1 MRGEKGMNETTAP
14 PAISDYAIDITGR
27 QILYEGKNALPF
39 DAVFSDV
46 LIWKFLLPIAIFALL
61 FAIDFFGS
69 RVRHRAAAIL
79 SAVPALCLTAGLL
92 FYKYTTGSNAISHL
106 ALAFVMTAT
115 VFIFHFVKLSFLDY
129 TVMFSCFFCVVKFIG
144 VDSIYFGAALPTL
157 FIFVILLVICRIRL
171 KRLRGHLFHVW
182 FASMLT
188 AMEGYGFRLLYNR
201 IVTPLGY
208 ARDSNIEKLFVW
220 GIATLIFVAIN
231 LALIYGIKK
240 LFQKRFDEINRM
252 GKAYPKIERFFIINS
267 IAILLLMMLL
277 LGLYYISRGYD
288 SVLLGVVNL
297 FSLLALIIQVSFLV
311 MIYRIT
317 WLKDSLKSKA
327 LENQSLAAYSFG
339 LEENMA
345 GIRKIKHDIKNIFLT
360 MGRFV
365 EQSGDLEIQTFYR
378 EKINPFAIEEIAK
391 SDLYGKLAAINN
403 EQLKA
408 FLFYK
413 ISQAVERGIDVDLDI
428 LPQLS
433 IAEMNIEFTDLVRVL
448 GILMDNAIE
457 ECMELTRGVMSV
469 KISGNNMLISYII
482 KNTVSPERK
491 ANGIRPG
498 VTSKVGGRGNGLLIV
513 RDILEQYTNAI
524 LNSYFQDDCFVQ
536 NLVLYVGAYPTEN
549 SG

>member
-1 MRGEKGMNETTAP
+1 MNETAAS
-14 PAISDYAIDITGR
+14 PAISDYAIDGIGR
-27 QILYEGKNALPF
+27 QILYEGKNALSF
-39 DAVFSDV
+39 VAAFGDV
-46 LIWKFLLPIAIFALL
+46 LIRNFLLPTAIFALL

-79 SAVPALCLTAGLL
+79 SAVLALFLTAGLL
-92 FYKYTTGSNAISHL
+92 LYKYTTGSNAISHL
-106 ALAFVMTAT
+106 ALTFVMTAT
-115 VFIFHFVKLSFLDY
+115 VFIFHFIKLSFLDY
-129 TVMFSCFFCVVKFIG
+129 AVMFSCFFYIVKFIG
-144 VDSIYFGAALPTL
+144 VDSIYFGVALPAL
-157 FIFVILLVICRIRL
+157 FIFVILLVICKIRL
-171 KRLRGHLFHVW
+171 MRLRGHLFHVW

-220 GIATLIFVAIN
+220 GIATLIFIAIN

-267 IAILLLMMLL
+267 IVILSLMMLL
-277 LGLYYISRGYD
+277 HGLYYITKGYD
-288 SVLLGVVNL
+288 SALLGIVNL
-297 FSLLALIIQVSFLV
+297 FSLLALIIQLSFLI

-317 WLKDSLKSKA
+317 WLKDNLKSKA
-327 LENQSLAAYSFG
+327 LENQSLAAYSSG

-391 SDLYGKLAAINN
+391 SDLYGKLAAISN

-413 ISQAVERGIDVDLDI
+413 ISQAVERGIDVDLDLDI

-433 IAEMNIEFTDLVRVL
+433 ISEMNIEFTDLVRIL

-469 KISGNNMLISYII
+469 KISGNNTLISYII
-482 KNTVSPERK
+482 KNTVRPERK

-498 VTSKVGGRGNGLLIV
+498 VTSKAGGRGNGLLIV
-513 RDILEQYTNAI
+513 RDILEQYNNAI